1 MGTAHASLSID
12 RGAPVE
18 VLRRVIGAAGAGA
31 DLPVDRVED
40 GLLLGELLAKWVA
53 SADQRLRV
61 DVVGAERL
69 LEVVVG
75 PLSDA
80 AHADLVAA
88 LELDADDSPT
98 AAIVDAVRRDGT
110 GNERRLTLTISET
123 PVSDGA
129 DRAIPGDSPNT
140 REQMLDDGT
149 TVEPRDGS
157 VSIRLPATP
166 ESLPVV
172 RQALTGAAEDLRLR
186 ADLLDDVKIAVSEA
200 CNNAV
205 VHAYPDGS
213 AGALEVE
220 IWTEPR
226 RLLVEVRDW
235 GAGMAPRSVQTETG
249 LGLGLS
255 LMASLAEE
263 VTLGRGGGDATVVRL
278 GFALDPRD

>member
-1 MGTAHASLSID
+1 VIGPAHATLNID

-18 VLRRVIGAAGAGA
+18 VLRRVIGAAAAGA
-31 DLPVDRVED
+31 DLPVDRIED
-40 GLLLGELLAKWVA
+40 GLLLGELLGRWVV

-61 DVVGAERL
+61 DVVSAERR

-88 LELDADDSPT
+88 LELDADHSPT

-110 GNERRLTLTISET
+110 GGERRLTLTISGT

-129 DRAIPGDSPNT
+129 DRAIAGDIPNT
-140 REQMLDDGT
+140 HEQMLDDGAI
-149 TVEPRDGS
+149 EPRDGS

-205 VHAYPDGS
+205 VHAYPDGP

-226 RLLVEVRDW
+226 RLVVEVRDW

-278 GFALDPRD
+278 GFALPRD

>member
-1 MGTAHASLSID
+1 MGSAHATRSID

-61 DVVGAERL
+61 DVVGGERL

-110 GNERRLTLTISET
+110 GNERRLTLTISEI
-123 PVSDGA
+123 PVSEST
-129 DRAIPGDSPNT
+129 DRVIPGDTPNT
-140 REQMLDDGT
+140 REQMLDDA

-205 VHAYPDGS
+205 VHAYPAGS
-213 AGALEVE
+213 AGALEVV

-226 RLLVEVRDW
+226 RLVVEVRDW